1 MYAVDMKIKKN
12 GKPLKHMS
20 RRPLE
25 RRIND
30 LFKGQM
36 DNIRKELRQNAVYV
50 CTTADIWTAN
60 SRRFLGVTAHWVSL

>member
-1 MYAVDMKIKKN
+1 MKFKKKC
-12 GKPLKHMS
+12 KPLKHIS
-20 RRPLE
+20 RLHLE

-30 LFKGQM
+30 LFKGKM

-60 SRRFLGVTAHWVSL
+60 SRRFLGVTAHWVSF